1 MTNQSNSYDLVISGG
16 RVLDPANDIDA
27 KLDIA
32 VSKGKIA
39 AVEANINT
47 INTERVIEAE
57 GLVVTPGLIDLHT
70 HASAGIRKPFN

>member
-1 MTNQSNSYDLVISGG
+1 MPNQSNSYDLVISGG
-16 RVLDPANDIDA
+16 RVLDPANDIDGR
-27 KLDIA
+27 LDVA

-57 GLVVTPGLIDLHT
+57 GLVVTPGLH
-70 HASAGIRKPFN
+70 